1 MIASLPCEWA
11 RHHLPD
17 NHTVQP
23 NKLSARQSNQLAN
36 LQSNRLANLQSNR
49 KSIQLLI

>member
-23 NKLSARQSNQLAN
+23 NQLSARQSNQLAN

-49 KSIQLLI
+49 KSIQLSI

>member
-23 NKLSARQSNQLAN
+23 NQLSARQSNQLAN
-36 LQSNRLANLQSNR
+36 RQSNRQSNRLANQL
-49 KSIQLLI
+49 SI

>member
-23 NKLSARQSNQLAN
+23 NQLSARQSNQLAN
-36 LQSNRLANLQSNR
+36 LQSNR
-49 KSIQLLI
+49 KSIQLSI